1 MASLPIG
8 RSLEPFDPQ
17 TEGFEA
23 YAERL
28 EQYLL
33 VNDIS
38 DKKKQVLR
46 DLLAP
51 DTPAS
56 RTLEELL
63 EVLKRQ
69 LVIAERFNFHRRH
82 QQLRRLAKTCHFG
95 QFLNDALR
103 DQLVCG
109 LIATNIQKRL
119 LSEANLTAERALEIS
134 QAMETVEKGAKDF
147 KEEHQASKWQETETA
162 AINVVRKPVPNRAR
176 PSGREEGCTRC
187 AGNGHNSW
195 NCPYR
200 GTQCHKCKRVGHL
213 TRACR
218 SSGSKKETTH
228 QVTEPQEQE
237 YRLDYIGVLKGI
249 NTKRVWIEVE
259 LNGIP
264 LKMELD
270 TGASVSLVSKKTWR
284 EKLGSPPLTKRKIVL
299 RASSGHRLHVIGETT
314 VDVNAGSQRHK
325 SLPLVVV
332 EGEEAPLVKVHRP
345 APENPPA
352 LDELLKRYD
361 VIFKQQLGKIKD
373 LKATIR
379 VQSEATPKFFKP
391 RPVAYAL
398 RERVEQELERL
409 VAIGVIEPISHSEWA
424 APIVPVIKNNGDVSM
439 CGDFKVTVNQCLD
452 IEQYPLPK
460 IDDLELP
467 GYGTPRGTVPCNVG
481 KEQGSRDFKERNLHK
496 PKEDRIQKAP
506 IPLNVT
512 ELRSFLGIVNYYGK
526 VIQSVADLCAP
537 LNELLQKNTPWM
549 WTATCMESFNQL
561 KQALGSAE
569 DGSERPISYASRTL
583 SKAERN
589 YSQIEKEALSII
601 FGLKKFHQYLYG
613 RKFLL
618 VTDHQPLVKIF
629 GPKTGISSVVAGR
642 LQRWALCLAG
652 YQYDIVY
659 KPTQKHGNADG
670 LSRYPSTE
678 SEAIDGEEG
687 GDRILAL
694 YGPQLAACPLT
705 VKDIERGTMSDAL
718 LRQVLKFTKDGW
730 NKTGRVDDQLRPYFN
745 RREELSTEG
754 NCLMW
759 GIKAVIPPGMRQ
771 HILNELHQG
780 S

>member
-17 TEGFEA
+17 TEDFEA

-33 VNDIS
+33 VNDVS
-38 DKKKQVLR
+38 DKKKQ
-46 DLLAP
+46 
-51 DTPAS
+51 
-56 RTLEELL
+56 
-63 EVLKRQ
+63 
-69 LVIAERFNFHRRH
+69 
-82 QQLRRLAKTCHFG
+82 
-95 QFLNDALR
+95 
-103 DQLVCG
+103 
-109 LIATNIQKRL
+109 RL

-134 QAMETVEKGAKDF
+134 QAMETVEKGAKGF
-147 KEEHQASKWQETETA
+147 KEEHQDSKRQETETA
-162 AINVVRKPVPNRAR
+162 AINV
-176 PSGREEGCTRC
+176 
-187 AGNGHNSW
+187 
-195 NCPYR
+195 
-200 GTQCHKCKRVGHL
+200 CHKCKRVGHL
-213 TRACR
+213 ARACR

-228 QVTEPQEQE
+228 RVTEPQEQE

-249 NTKRVWIEVE
+249 NTKRHVISRNGICTSPNKIEV
-259 LNGIP
+259 
-264 LKMELD
+264 
-270 TGASVSLVSKKTWR
+270 
-284 EKLGSPPLTKRKIVL
+284 
-299 RASSGHRLHVIGETT
+299 
-314 VDVNAGSQRHK
+314 
-325 SLPLVVV
+325 
-332 EGEEAPLVKVHRP
+332 
-345 APENPPA
+345 
-352 LDELLKRYD
+352 
-361 VIFKQQLGKIKD
+361 
-373 LKATIR
+373 
-379 VQSEATPKFFKP
+379 
-391 RPVAYAL
+391 
-398 RERVEQELERL
+398 
-409 VAIGVIEPISHSEWA
+409 
-424 APIVPVIKNNGDVSM
+424 
-439 CGDFKVTVNQCLD
+439 
-452 IEQYPLPK
+452 
-460 IDDLELP
+460 
-467 GYGTPRGTVPCNVG
+467 
-481 KEQGSRDFKERNLHK
+481 
-496 PKEDRIQKAP
+496 IQKAP

-512 ELRSFLGIVNYYGK
+512 ELRSFLGMVNYYGK
-526 VIQSVADLCAP
+526 FIQSVADLCAP

-569 DGSERPISYASRTL
+569 VLCHYNPSEEISLACDASAHGLGAVLSHHFKDGSERPISYASRTL

-601 FGLKKFHQYLYG
+601 FGLKKCHQYLYG

-678 SEAIDGEEG
+678 SEAIDGEER

-705 VKDIERGTMSDAL
+705 AKDIERGTMSDAL

-754 NCLMW
+754 NFLMW

-771 HILNELHQG
+771 HILKELHQSHPG
-780 S
+780 IV

>member
-1 MASLPIG
+1 
-8 RSLEPFDPQ
+8 
-17 TEGFEA
+17 
-23 YAERL
+23 
-28 EQYLL
+28 
-33 VNDIS
+33 
-38 DKKKQVLR
+38 
-46 DLLAP
+46 
-51 DTPAS
+51 
-56 RTLEELL
+56 
-63 EVLKRQ
+63 RQ
-69 LVIAERFNFHRRH
+69 
-82 QQLRRLAKTCHFG
+82 RRLSAAQESTFSCCRGRGSSIG
-95 QFLNDALR
+95 Q
-103 DQLVCG
+103 
-109 LIATNIQKRL
+109 
-119 LSEANLTAERALEIS
+119 S
-134 QAMETVEKGAKDF
+134 
-147 KEEHQASKWQETETA
+147 
-162 AINVVRKPVPNRAR
+162 PP
-176 PSGREEGCTRC
+176 
-187 AGNGHNSW
+187 
-195 NCPYR
+195 
-200 GTQCHKCKRVGHL
+200 
-213 TRACR
+213 
-218 SSGSKKETTH
+218 
-228 QVTEPQEQE
+228 
-237 YRLDYIGVLKGI
+237 
-249 NTKRVWIEVE
+249 
-259 LNGIP
+259 
-264 LKMELD
+264 
-270 TGASVSLVSKKTWR
+270 TGAR
-284 EKLGSPPLTKRKIVL
+284 G
-299 RASSGHRLHVIGETT
+299 
-314 VDVNAGSQRHK
+314 
-325 SLPLVVV
+325 
-332 EGEEAPLVKVHRP
+332 
-345 APENPPA
+345 NPPA

-424 APIVPVIKNNGDVSM
+424 APIVPVIKNNGDVRM

-460 IDDLELP
+460 IDDLYANL
-467 GYGTPRGTVPCNVG
+467 
-481 KEQGSRDFKERNLHK
+481 QGGERFTILDLKSVEYLGHVISRNGICTS
-496 PKEDRIQKAP
+496 PKKIEVIQKAP

-526 VIQSVADLCAP
+526 FIQSVADLCAP
-537 LNELLQKNTPWM
+537 LNELLQKNTPWI
-549 WTATCMESFNQL
+549 WTATCMKSFNQL

-694 YGPQLAACPLT
+694 YGPQLAAFPLT

-730 NKTGRVDDQLRPYFN
+730 NKAGRVDDQLRPYFN

-771 HILNELHQG
+771 HILKELHQKG
-780 S
+780 